1 VGITSAVYG
10 GGNGVVYIEA
20 YSESDVSACVAKLQ
34 QLLSRKP
41 ELISYGIMPE
51 VMDVGEKLP
60 KPITDGQWV
69 RLKRGLYKGDLARV
83 VGVVES
89 GDKVRHPQQTLTTGM
104 PFSCTWLVLGP
115 AGQRWLEAL
124 CGPWLTTDSCVG
136 VQYLIELI
144 PRIDYTTILRE
155 GFRSQ
160 NFYIAKKGSRP
171 EQRFFDPADAK
182 KNGIRVDE
190 ER

>member
-1 VGITSAVYG
+1 M
-10 GGNGVVYIEA
+10 VYIEA

-104 PFSCTWLVLGP
+104 PFSYTWLGLGP
-115 AGQRWLEAL
+115 AGQRW
-124 CGPWLTTDSCVG
+124 
-136 VQYLIELI
+136 
-144 PRIDYTTILRE
+144 
-155 GFRSQ
+155 
-160 NFYIAKKGSRP
+160 
-171 EQRFFDPADAK
+171 
-182 KNGIRVDE
+182 
-190 ER
+190 

>member
-1 VGITSAVYG
+1 M
-10 GGNGVVYIEA
+10 VYIEA

-89 GDKVRHPQQTLTTGM
+89 GDKVSHPQQTWTTGIHF
-104 PFSCTWLVLGP
+104 PIPGSVLG
-115 AGQRWLEAL
+115 QR
-124 CGPWLTTDSCVG
+124 GRG
-136 VQYLIELI
+136 
-144 PRIDYTTILRE
+144 
-155 GFRSQ
+155 G
-160 NFYIAKKGSRP
+160 
-171 EQRFFDPADAK
+171 
-182 KNGIRVDE
+182 
-190 ER
+190 

>member
-1 VGITSAVYG
+1 MQVGITSAVYG

-89 GDKVRHPQQTLTTGM
+89 GDKVSQSQASTTGM
-104 PFSCTWLVLGP
+104 MPFWFTWLDLGASGAVCDPKGRRLTAHRLVLPGV
-115 AGQRWLEAL
+115 WL
-124 CGPWLTTDSCVG
+124 CST
-136 VQYLIELI
+136 
-144 PRIDYTTILRE
+144 
-155 GFRSQ
+155 
-160 NFYIAKKGSRP
+160 
-171 EQRFFDPADAK
+171 
-182 KNGIRVDE
+182 
-190 ER
+190 